1 MTAQITSLEGML
13 SKTGMDTNKFTQD
26 QIKKMQAGL
35 GEMGSGSKDKLTVAR
50 VRSLLE
56 VPQRKSWK
64 REEPAKE
71 HAFHFPEGIYGVH
84 AK

>member
-1 MTAQITSLEGML
+1 ML
-13 SKTGMDTNKFTQD
+13 SKTGMDANTLTQD

-35 GEMGSGSKDKLTVAR
+35 GEMESAPKDKLTVAQ

-56 VPQRKSWK
+56 VAQQKWRK

-71 HAFHFPEGIYGVH
+71 HAFDFPEGIYSVH
-84 AK
+84 GK

>member
-13 SKTGMDTNKFTQD
+13 SKTGMDANTLTQD

-35 GEMGSGSKDKLTVAR
+35 GEMGSAPKDKLTVAQ

-56 VPQRKSWK
+56 VAQQKWRK

-71 HAFHFPEGIYGVH
+71 HAFDFPEGIYSVH
-84 AK
+84 GK